1 MTQGL
6 SSKALRQENLAY
18 IGTGARSQENRSL
31 GFVPAFHDCISHKTA
46 IARFSNGKPAPLH
59 ILDGLPKD
67 WIVRQDR
74 SGKVTAIKSSIVSG
88 FARAGVFYTREQA
101 AGLASTGTAAANA
114 EC

>member
-6 SSKALRQENLAY
+6 SNKALRKENLAY
-18 IGTGARSQENRSL
+18 LGTGARSQENHNL
-31 GFVPAFHDCISHKTA
+31 GFVPAFHDTLSNKTA

-59 ILDGLPKD
+59 ILDGVPKD

-88 FARAGVFYTREQA
+88 FTREGVFYTREQA
-101 AGLASTGTAAANA
+101 AGLACG
-114 EC
+114 

>member
-18 IGTGARSQENRSL
+18 IGTGARSQENRSV
-31 GFVPAFHDCISHKTA
+31 GFVPAFHDCVSHKTA
-46 IARFSNGKPAPLH
+46 IACFSNGKPAPVH

-74 SGKVTAIKSSIVSG
+74 SGKVTAVKSSIVSG

-101 AGLASTGTAAANA
+101 ANLASVAPLGDN
-114 EC
+114 